1 MEKVYKEVGAL
12 IRSTRQAL
20 KLTQAEVAGR
30 VGIDPSFY
38 GQIERGANIQSLR
51 TLFSIAAA
59 LGVEPADLL
68 PSLKGGP
75 KDSATKALDTLLSG
89 LKPGKKRFLMGV
101 VRDLADELK

>member
-1 MEKVYKEVGAL
+1 MEKVYKEVGPH
-12 IRSTRQAL
+12 RPRQAL
-20 KLTQAEVAGR
+20 KLTQAEVAR
-30 VGIDPSFY
+30 VGTIRHS
-38 GQIERGANIQSLR
+38 GQIERGATSR
-51 TLFSIAAA
+51 ASDPFSIAAA

-75 KDSATKALDTLLSG
+75 KDSATKTLDTLLSG